1 MAIFS
6 RYIFRQALSALVLI
20 LVSLTAVIWI
30 AVALKQLKLVTTS
43 GQDATT
49 FLLITTLAVP
59 KLLALIA
66 PIALLIAT
74 IFILNRLSGDSE
86 LIIVTASG
94 GSLWRFAAP
103 LLLLAAIVSGGAML
117 VNHLIM
123 PASMKEVRSLITKV
137 RTDLITQ
144 VLQPGKFA
152 EADGGVT
159 VHVRERA
166 LNGDLLGVLFHD
178 ARKPKEI
185 TTLSAERGR
194 IVKTDTGTFLRLQNG
209 AIIRQ
214 ADVIAP
220 SEIIR
225 FQSYAIDLSS
235 LQKAAP
241 KHSWRANERYTSEL
255 IFLDADDPYVKR
267 ARGKLVAELHE
278 RFAGPLYPF
287 VFVLIALAF
296 MGQAQST
303 RTSRTK
309 AMVASFVVAATVRVL
324 GLAANNMIARD
335 DSAIPLLY
343 AVPILGMLLALFI
356 IRVTGRPTATGRAL
370 TALQFR
376 IEEAVLGLI
385 RSLTPRGRR
394 APDPQPARP

>member
-20 LVSLTAVIWI
+20 LISLTAVIWI

-66 PIALLIAT
+66 PIALLIAA
-74 IFILNRLSGDSE
+74 IFVLNRLSGDSE

-103 LLLLAAIVSGGAML
+103 LLLIAALVSGGAML
-117 VNHLIM
+117 VNHLVM

-159 VHVRERA
+159 VHVRERS

-178 ARKPKEI
+178 ARKAKEI

-194 IVKTDTGTFLRLQNG
+194 IIKTESGTFLRLQNG

-214 ADVIAP
+214 AGVIAP

-225 FQSYAIDLSS
+225 FESYAIDLSS

-255 IFLDADDPYVKR
+255 INLDTSDPYVQR

-309 AMVASFVVAATVRVL
+309 AMVASFVAAAIFRVL

-343 AVPILGMLLALFI
+343 LVPVAGIAFALLI
-356 IRVTGRPTATGRAL
+356 IRITGRPTAAGRAL
-370 TALQFR
+370 TAMQFR
-376 IEEAVLGLI
+376 IEEAVMALI
-385 RSLTPRGRR
+385 RIFLPKGRKV
-394 APDPQPARP
+394 PEPQPMRS